1 MAGAFGVSRPGGVR
15 TTLHG
20 HLRWAGHG
28 GRTASRVQASPGARS
43 PRASGGGRT
52 ASPRSPRPRLSRIR
66 HRSWGLAHASAHAST
81 WSGGILPRLIVPYSG
96 ASLGGRS
103 RSLIAPGA
111 ASCSRQGNVDI
122 VAGAASYSRQ
132 NNVAI
137 VPGAV
142 SSSPPGPG
150 RRSTAGGRG
159 ETADAIPACPAP
171 ACERAP
177 LEAVMRA
184 PPREARSGHHAA
196 RGGARPAA
204 SLPGPSPELTA
215 ARPESRPRCPAMT
228 AAIGPGL
235 PCRQRSRGADESLIV
250 VKHRSP
256 RPGPLDMGAATA

>member
-1 MAGAFGVSRPGGVR
+1 MA
-15 TTLHG
+15 T
-20 HLRWAGHG
+20 
-28 GRTASRVQASPGARS
+28 
-43 PRASGGGRT
+43 SGGPAREEGQLPGCRRLRVPGRH
-52 ASPRSPRPRLSRIR
+52 ALRVAEFREAAGLARDGALDAPHRLDPLARVCLAFVT
-66 HRSWGLAHASAHAST
+66 GCEGVAHASAHAST

-111 ASCSRQGNVDI
+111 ASCSRQGNVD
-122 VAGAASYSRQ
+122 VVPGAASYSRQ

-215 ARPESRPRCPAMT
+215 ARPASRPSVPCDDGGDWPWPAVP
-228 AAIGPGL
+228 AA
-235 PCRQRSRGADESLIV
+235 
-250 VKHRSP
+250 
-256 RPGPLDMGAATA
+256 

>member
-1 MAGAFGVSRPGGVR
+1 MSGAFGVSRPGGVR

-20 HLRWAGHG
+20 HLRWAGQG
-28 GRTASRVQASPGARS
+28 GRAASRVQASAGARS
-43 PRASGGGRT
+43 PRASGDG
-52 ASPRSPRPRLSRIR
+52 APRCSRPRPGMVRWTHRIASIPLAR
-66 HRSWGLAHASAHAST
+66 VCLAFVTGREGVAHASAHAST

-177 LEAVMRA
+177 LQAGMRA
-184 PPREARSGHHAA
+184 PPREARSAHHAV
-196 RGGARPAA
+196 RGGGRPAA
-204 SLPGPSPELTA
+204 SLHGPSPELMA
-215 ARPESRPRCPAMT
+215 ARPASRPSVPCDDGGDWPWPAVP
-228 AAIGPGL
+228 AA
-235 PCRQRSRGADESLIV
+235 
-250 VKHRSP
+250 
-256 RPGPLDMGAATA
+256 

>member
-28 GRTASRVQASPGARS
+28 GRAASRVQASAGARS
-43 PRASGGGRT
+43 PRASGGGVPRGCRPRPGWCSGRT
-52 ASPRSPRPRLSRIR
+52 ASPRSPSPAFVS
-66 HRSWGLAHASAHAST
+66 HSSPVVGGLAHASAHAST
-81 WSGGILPRLIVPYSG
+81 WARRDSPPLCSG
-96 ASLGGRS
+96 AV
-103 RSLIAPGA
+103 
-111 ASCSRQGNVDI
+111 SCSRQGNVD
-122 VAGAASYSRQ
+122 
-132 NNVAI
+132 I

-215 ARPESRPRCPAMT
+215 AGPESRPRCPAMT

>member
-1 MAGAFGVSRPGGVR
+1 MSGAFGLSRPGGVK
-15 TTLHG
+15 TTLHR

-28 GRTASRVQASPGARS
+28 GRAASRVQASPGARS
-43 PRASGGGRT
+43 PRRSGGG
-52 ASPRSPRPRLSRIR
+52 APRCSRPRPGMVRWTHRIASIPLAR
-66 HRSWGLAHASAHAST
+66 VCLAFVTGRGGLAHASAHAST
-81 WSGGILPRLIVPYSG
+81 WARRDSPPLCSG
-96 ASLGGRS
+96 AV
-103 RSLIAPGA
+103 
-111 ASCSRQGNVDI
+111 SCSRQGNVD
-122 VAGAASYSRQ
+122 
-132 NNVAI
+132 I

-215 ARPESRPRCPAMT
+215 AGPESRPRCPAMT

>member
-1 MAGAFGVSRPGGVR
+1 MSGAFGVSRPGGVR

-20 HLRWAGHG
+20 HIRWAGHG
-28 GRTASRVQASPGARS
+28 GRAASRVQASPGARS
-43 PRASGGGRT
+43 PRRSGGG
-52 ASPRSPRPRLSRIR
+52 APRCSRPRPGMVRWTHRIASIPLAR
-66 HRSWGLAHASAHAST
+66 VCLAFVTGRGVLAHASAHAST
-81 WSGGILPRLIVPYSG
+81 WALRDSPPLSSG
-96 ASLGGRS
+96 AV
-103 RSLIAPGA
+103 
-111 ASCSRQGNVDI
+111 SCSRQGNVDI

-184 PPREARSGHHAA
+184 PPREARSVHHAV